1 MKSLAV
7 ALALMALSPAYAQGF
22 FKKPAPAETP
32 AAPATNPQPA
42 PPTAAPA
49 QAPAVKPVPQRTAP
63 PAAIAEQPQPKAVVR
78 PKPQQRAVAPK
89 PPQQPVVSD
98 APPHPVERPAAAQ
111 RPAPPQPVQ
120 PAATQNAAAKGM
132 VDPVQECAGGW
143 GIKQAFCRSIQCQ
156 RSESFHHPV
165 CVDMRAEQAARQQ
178 NTGGGGQ

>member
-98 APPHPVERPAAAQ
+98 APP
-111 RPAPPQPVQ
+111 QPVQ